1 MNKSP
6 QKTSKLNGLIFAIN
20 GYFVNH
26 FIRVY
31 QAFDGDFELAIILGE
46 IAHYNAFHLFPDKA
60 TRSRDTEEVH
70 KSLRGC
76 NAHSISLSS
85 GIPRET
91 VRRKIKKLI
100 DIGYITYDG
109 KKQLVVTALPS
120 EKFSEFSKETLNIF
134 LDFIDELK
142 ADRLI

>member
-1 MNKSP
+1 MSKP
-6 QKTSKLNGLIFAIN
+6 HKKTTRLNGLVFAIN
-20 GYFVNH
+20 SYFVNH

-31 QAFDGDFELAIILGE
+31 KAFDGDFEMAIVLGE
-46 IAHYNAFHLFPDKA
+46 IAHYNVFHLFPDKS
-60 TRSRDTEEVH
+60 TRRKDTNEVY

-100 DIGYITYDG
+100 NIGYITYDD
-109 KKQLVVTALPS
+109 KKHLVITSLPS
-120 EKFSEFSKETLNIF
+120 ENLRNFSEETLNNF
-134 LDFIDELK
+134 LDFIDELR
-142 ADRLI
+142 AERLI